1 VSDTITVQLDA
12 VEQLAGELAGL
23 AAELAEESV
32 LCRSAAAGLSGA
44 LGATAA
50 AEDAGAVG
58 AAWVH
63 LFGTLSESTAALAGT
78 LGAAVAA
85 YRGHDAGLAAHL
97 GAGTGGP
104 GRAAR

>member
-23 AAELAEESV
+23 AAELAEECL
-32 LCRSAAAGLSGA
+32 LCRPAATGLAGA

-50 AEDAGAVG
+50 ADDAGAVG
-58 AAWVH
+58 TGWVH
-63 LFGTLSESTAALAGT
+63 LLDTLSAGTAALAGT
-78 LGAAVAA
+78 LGAAVTA
-85 YRGHDAGLAAHL
+85 YRGHDAGVAARL
-97 GAGTGGP
+97 GAGGP